1 MPNIKSAKKR
11 VKVISAKTLQN
22 QIIKSGLKTCIKN
35 FEATVLSGD
44 KAAAEAAF
52 RFAVKKLDQAAAKNL
67 LHDNAAS
74 RKKSQMALKLNSMN

>member
-22 QIIKSGLKTCIKN
+22 QILKSGLKTCIKN
-35 FEATVLSGD
+35 FDKAVESGD
-44 KAAAEAAF
+44 KAAAETAF
-52 RFAVKKLDQAAAKNL
+52 RYAVKKLDQAAAKNI

-74 RKKSQMALKLNSMN
+74 RKKSQMAIKLNSVK

>member
-11 VKVISAKTLQN
+11 VKVISSKTLRN
-22 QIIKSGLKTCIKN
+22 QILKSGLKTCIKN
-35 FEATVLSGD
+35 FDKTVESGD

-52 RFAVKKLDQAAAKNL
+52 RFAVKKLDQAAAKNI

-74 RKKSQMALKLNSMN
+74 RKKSQMAIKLNSMN

>member
-11 VKVISAKTLQN
+11 VKVIATKTLQN
-22 QIIKSGLKTCIKN
+22 QILKSGLKTCIKN
-35 FEATVLSGD
+35 YDKAVESGD

-52 RFAVKKLDQAAAKNL
+52 RYAVKKLDQAAAKNI

-74 RKKSQMALKLNSMN
+74 RKKSQMAIKLNSMK